1 MVPDFEEIENLIKEA
16 WETNLKGSSLY
27 VVQRKLG
34 QAKSKCKKWCLEYK
48 KEGKLEWETTNHDL
62 TTLQQN
68 LDQVEG
74 QNKELRVGKE
84 ARMATDIKLEY
95 WKQRAKANWDRQGDK
110 PTTYIFKKCQNVS
123 KQE

>member
-1 MVPDFEEIENLIKEA
+1 MQKMVLRIQKED
-16 WETNLKGSSLY
+16 
-27 VVQRKLG
+27 
-34 QAKSKCKKWCLEYK
+34 
-48 KEGKLEWETTNHDL
+48 KLEWETTNHDL

-84 ARMATDIKLEY
+84 ARMAMDIKLEY

-110 PTTYIFKKCQNVS
+110 PTTYFFKKVS
-123 KQE
+123 KCVKTRMKSKQLRTTKDIGSVHKRILAKEFVDHFENLFKGLNE